1 MSFYVKKID
10 NIMENT
16 KAQKLFIPKTIHVG
30 FQERKNTFDGKL
42 AYVIYEDEKGRLR
55 KETSWNN
62 WRDHK
67 IEPLVLENKP
77 AKFVLNK
84 SIHHYSNWSWSSSSG
99 HHMMRMY
106 DTRGIEVEITPEN
119 LVGILMHSNVSMR
132 DFEQEMVY
140 AWDGKELVLLPVNST
155 DYQTSVQFTN
165 EQDVK
170 LSTKNLKVGQIYRQK
185 KGNTQYVYL
194 GFYEKYDLIEPHK
207 VNALKDIVYSD
218 EYPFNFKTDYY
229 RGTIKAPICNGTGFI
244 SKGNKHVFLC
254 LDYQNLYQDKYQTIS
269 PSNLIPI
276 AEMMMENY
284 QTEITDFLN
293 SFYHKGFQNQN
304 FDFIQEKTFINLK
317 EYPPL
322 YDDFFKKDGGENP
335 QMRNHYIKVNEKYY
349 VLESIL
355 YEIANISFINET
367 NKKWNDKNDKYF
379 SWCAISYG
387 KYAKNISFK
396 NMKNQD
402 LIPKPYKELVVFFCE
417 NENKKIES
425 DKIYYQEK
433 DGFSDILFN
442 QIKQSLVNL
451 LDKTIIKELVNDD
464 VVQKIIDIKMN
475 SIKEYFKKE
484 YNASLYQLKEKS
496 FKEVQ
501 KLLSEIEFDVYV
513 LDKDKL

>member
-1 MSFYVKKID
+1 
-10 NIMENT
+10 MENI

-42 AYVIYEDEKGRLR
+42 AYVIYEDENGKLR

-155 DYQTSVQFTN
+155 DYQTSVQFTK

-185 KGNTQYVYL
+185 KGDTQYVYL
-194 GFYEKYDLIEPHK
+194 GFYEKYDLIEPYK
-207 VNALKDIVYSD
+207 INALKDIVYSD
-218 EYPFNFKTDYY
+218 EYPNYY
-229 RGTIKAPICNGTGFI
+229 NGTRKTPIYNGSGFI

-276 AEMMMENY
+276 GEMMMENY
-284 QTEITDFLN
+284 QTEIIDFLN

-304 FDFIQEKTFINLK
+304 FDFIQEKTFINLSG
-317 EYPPL
+317 YAPL
-322 YDDFFKKDGGENP
+322 YDHFFKKDRSKNP
-335 QMRNHYIKVNEKYY
+335 QMINHYIKVNEKYY

-355 YEIANISFINET
+355 CEIANINFINEI
-367 NKKWNDKNDKYF
+367 NKNDRYF

-387 KYAKNISFK
+387 KYAQNISFK
-396 NMKNQD
+396 NIKNQD
-402 LIPKPYKELVVFFCE
+402 LIPKSYKELVVFFCE
-417 NENKKIES
+417 KENNKIES
-425 DKIYYQEK
+425 NKIYYKEK
-433 DGFSDILFN
+433 DGLSDVLFN
-442 QIKQSLVNL
+442 QIKQSLVEL
-451 LDKTIIKELVNDD
+451 LDKTMIKELVNDD
-464 VVQKIIDIKMN
+464 VVQKIVDIKMN
-475 SIKEYFKKE
+475 LIKEYFKQE
-484 YNASLYQLKEKS
+484 YGQSLYQLKEKS
-496 FKEVQ
+496 FKEVK